1 MDFVTALPPGGKDS
15 YNAVLV
21 VVDRSSKRAQFLP
34 CYKDSTALD
43 TAMLFWTSIIN
54 DVGFPKVIISDRDPK
69 FTSEFWQN
77 LFDLLG
83 TKLAFSTVYHPQTD
97 GLAERM
103 IQTLEDMIRRYC
115 AFGMQFK
122 DGEGYTHD
130 WVLLLPALE
139 YAYNS
144 SIHATTG
151 KTPFELEKGWIPHMP
166 HDLLLSKVVTLHP
179 LAERFQEIMLSAEQR
194 ASQCIEEA
202 VAYNKECWDRSHKDH
217 DIKVGDRVLVSTVN
231 FQNLGGNKKLK
242 DAFVGPFFVKAL
254 HRRNT
259 VEVVLTEGFDMKH
272 PTFPVSLLKKYH
284 LGESDTRQPVTV
296 TPPVPME
303 KEERGC
309 PTKILEKKLT
319 RVQGWDCRLYLTC
332 FKNKL
337 PDDNK
342 WLPSSEI
349 LEADKLLRRFRA
361 SKRNPEAR
369 VRAILFCGGECQ
381 RSTSPARTAQRQG
394 GPPPGH
400 KGRYRRPSDAC
411 LHAKSLGRSMS
422 GQE

>member
-1 MDFVTALPPGGKDS
+1 
-15 YNAVLV
+15 
-21 VVDRSSKRAQFLP
+21 
-34 CYKDSTALD
+34 
-43 TAMLFWTSIIN
+43 
-54 DVGFPKVIISDRDPK
+54 
-69 FTSEFWQN
+69 
-77 LFDLLG
+77 
-83 TKLAFSTVYHPQTD
+83 
-97 GLAERM
+97 
-103 IQTLEDMIRRYC
+103 
-115 AFGMQFK
+115 
-122 DGEGYTHD
+122 
-130 WVLLLPALE
+130 
-139 YAYNS
+139 
-144 SIHATTG
+144 
-151 KTPFELEKGWIPHMP
+151 
-166 HDLLLSKVVTLHP
+166 
-179 LAERFQEIMLSAEQR
+179 MLSAEQR
-194 ASQCIEEA
+194 ASQCIEEP

-217 DIKVGDRVLVSTVN
+217 DIKVGDRVLVSMVN

-254 HRRNT
+254 HRRNA

-284 LGESDTRQPVTV
+284 LGESDTQQPVTV

-319 RVQGWDCRLYLTC
+319 RVQGWDCRLYLTR

-349 LEADKLLRRFRA
+349 LEADKLLRWFRA

-381 RSTSPARTAQRQG
+381 RSTSPARTAQRQR

-400 KGRYRRPSDAC
+400 KGRFPLSIGLPLFPSLTFAAGPLSAPSSLQTRPHLDDSP
-411 LHAKSLGRSMS
+411 
-422 GQE
+422 